1 MEKLAYEFS
10 TIVTVAPLVA
20 IMKHQVEQLKRFGIT
35 ETAIY
40 RLYIDWGRGGGGG
53 GRGRHGRGHGKVW
66 KKRDH
71 LLKPRKPK

>member
-40 RLYIDWGRGGGGG
+40 RLYIDWGRGGGGRG
-53 GRGRHGRGHGKVW
+53 EEEGMDEDMAKCGRSETIY
-66 KKRDH
+66 
-71 LLKPRKPK
+71 